1 MNQSKIEDK
10 IKRTKGQALVD
21 FVLRRYEY
29 SKEKMITRQQSWK
42 SYYDDYRGQ
51 IIATKEEWQAN
62 YIIPSLKEIIRIKVP
77 LYLNILFSAGIE
89 SFEIEAGEEGDETVL
104 PLLKSKLLY
113 DLDNTGKGRGG
124 LFGIWTEFV
133 KQYELYGYS
142 VAKIPWKTEKDKKG
156 HKTFDGP
163 DMETIDI
170 FHWFPDP
177 SSLTLDSWKVI
188 EKNDVFISYLRRLEK
203 AGIYF
208 NLKALRD
215 TNQGDHTDEVMAEYE
230 GMETSHLPADKVDLL
245 EYHGEIPKSL
255 LEGKISDEESVDPYE
270 DDYVDA
276 LVTIGNKQVVI
287 RAEEYPYDCGNIF
300 VEACKDRM
308 PNEKF
313 GIGTGEDIQAMAL
326 ALTQAYNKFD
336 DCVSLISLPTVIVNP
351 NRIQLPGDT
360 FIVRPGGV
368 IYTNSMVDNV
378 AHAVTFLDTS
388 PAAAAL
394 NPLIIHINKL
404 DERIQKLSNAVPTI
418 SPTATAAEMPE
429 TLGATQIMQANAAEP
444 IKHETKH
451 QLEPAFKTML
461 EIYYKHNLQ
470 FFNKDTAYRILGR
483 DKADLWIK
491 EMEKREITKE
501 DLKMKGN
508 PDFIPK
514 GVSVFQ
520 EKNTEIQYLLKF
532 LETSLNAVAPALDE
546 MGNPI
551 MGQDGKP
558 VMIPK
563 ADVGEIIKRLAE
575 QFSFK
580 DIEKL
585 LPYLKAEREEKEIR
599 AAAKKERE
607 NQSQNQS
614 QRQPRPSPHAGVP
627 TPASPQAGNV
637 SPALSASGGISSLAR
652 GMR

>member
-1 MNQSKIEDK
+1 
-10 IKRTKGQALVD
+10 
-21 FVLRRYEY
+21 
-29 SKEKMITRQQSWK
+29 
-42 SYYDDYRGQ
+42 
-51 IIATKEEWQAN
+51 
-62 YIIPSLKEIIRIKVP
+62 
-77 LYLNILFSAGIE
+77 
-89 SFEIEAGEEGDETVL
+89 
-104 PLLKSKLLY
+104 
-113 DLDNTGKGRGG
+113 
-124 LFGIWTEFV
+124 
-133 KQYELYGYS
+133 
-142 VAKIPWKTEKDKKG
+142 
-156 HKTFDGP
+156 
-163 DMETIDI
+163 
-170 FHWFPDP
+170 
-177 SSLTLDSWKVI
+177 
-188 EKNDVFISYLRRLEK
+188 
-203 AGIYF
+203 
-208 NLKALRD
+208 
-215 TNQGDHTDEVMAEYE
+215 
-230 GMETSHLPADKVDLL
+230 
-245 EYHGEIPKSL
+245 
-255 LEGKISDEESVDPYE
+255 
-270 DDYVDA
+270 
-276 LVTIGNKQVVI
+276 
-287 RAEEYPYDCGNIF
+287 
-300 VEACKDRM
+300 
-308 PNEKF
+308 
-313 GIGTGEDIQAMAL
+313 
-326 ALTQAYNKFD
+326 
-336 DCVSLISLPTVIVNP
+336 
-351 NRIQLPGDT
+351 
-360 FIVRPGGV
+360 
-368 IYTNSMVDNV
+368 
-378 AHAVTFLDTS
+378 
-388 PAAAAL
+388 
-394 NPLIIHINKL
+394 
-404 DERIQKLSNAVPTI
+404 
-418 SPTATAAEMPE
+418 
-429 TLGATQIMQANAAEP
+429 MQANAAEP